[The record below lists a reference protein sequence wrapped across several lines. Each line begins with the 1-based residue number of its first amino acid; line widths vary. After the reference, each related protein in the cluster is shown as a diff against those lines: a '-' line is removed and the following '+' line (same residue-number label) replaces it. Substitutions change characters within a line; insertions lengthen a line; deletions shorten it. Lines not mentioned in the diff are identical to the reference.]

1 MLERR
6 VLGCCQAQ
14 ALVHQGLGLHQGWAL
29 VRRGWVLRL
38 VLVRL
43 VLEPREWVQRQVW
56 ALVARVLGVIV
67 MVPKAQALAR
77 TEAAQP
83 TVVAYANQGC
93 VG

>member
-1 MLERR
+1 L
-6 VLGCCQAQ
+6 
-14 ALVHQGLGLHQGWAL
+14 ALV
-29 VRRGWVLRL
+29 RL
-38 VLVRL
+38 VLVHL

>member
-1 MLERR
+1 
-6 VLGCCQAQ
+6 
-14 ALVHQGLGLHQGWAL
+14 
-29 VRRGWVLRL
+29 VLRL

-56 ALVARVLGVIV
+56 ALVARVLGMIV

-83 TVVAYANQGC
+83 TVAAYANQGC
-93 VG
+93 APRPWSRALKRSKHQETQLAL

>member
-1 MLERR
+1 
-6 VLGCCQAQ
+6 
-14 ALVHQGLGLHQGWAL
+14 
-29 VRRGWVLRL
+29 VLRL

-56 ALVARVLGVIV
+56 ALVGRVLGMIV

-83 TVVAYANQGC
+83 TVAAYAN
-93 VG
+93 

>member
-1 MLERR
+1 
-6 VLGCCQAQ
+6 
-14 ALVHQGLGLHQGWAL
+14 
-29 VRRGWVLRL
+29 VRRASVHPVWVR
-38 VLVRL
+38 
-43 VLEPREWVQRQVW
+43 PQVW